1 MIKILSAVLAL
12 SLLNLGIATASETS
26 LKVNKGEI
34 PTVTLASKGADVR
47 NVLHDLFTQIQRDYV
62 IENVARTELYLSLKD
77 TDFDET
83 LEVLCRLAKLEYEIQ
98 NGIYYFRHAK
108 AAGRSTTPVTQRPA
122 ESPSKQPS
130 RPPASVIVPPA
141 QTGALEKSVLTKPVT
156 GSWKK
161 ANFRSLIADLGK
173 QSGVTIEVSDKI
185 PTLYLDLTLGKTSLG
200 WTLNTLAAR
209 LKLRLVFTDRKSLR
223 LEPR

>member
-1 MIKILSAVLAL
+1 MNKILSAIIAL
-12 SLLNLGIATASETS
+12 SLFNFGSATASETT

-47 NVLHDLFTQIQRDYV
+47 NVLHDLFTQVEKDYV
-62 IENVARTELYLSLKD
+62 IENVGRTELYLSLKD

-83 LEVLCRLAKLEYEIQ
+83 LEVLCRLAKLDYEIQ

-108 AAGRSTTPVTQRPA
+108 AAGRNATPPAQRPT
-122 ESPSKQPS
+122 ESPAKQPS
-130 RPPASVIVPPA
+130 GTPAPLNVPPTP
-141 QTGALEKSVLTKPVT
+141 TGVLAKSVLTKPVT
-156 GSWKK
+156 GSWNK

-173 QSGVTIEVSDKI
+173 QSGVTLEVSDKI

-200 WTLNTLAAR
+200 WTLNTLASR
-209 LKLRLVFTDRKSLR
+209 LKLKLVFTDRKSIR

>member
-1 MIKILSAVLAL
+1 MNKILSAIIAV
-12 SLLNLGIATASETS
+12 SLFNLGIATASETT

-47 NVLHDLFTQIQRDYV
+47 NVLHDLFTQVQCDYV
-62 IENVARTELYLSLKD
+62 IENVGRTELYLSLKD

-108 AAGRSTTPVTQRPA
+108 TAGRSTTPPTQLPT

-130 RPPASVIVPPA
+130 GTPASLTVPPTP
-141 QTGALEKSVLTKPVT
+141 TGVLARSVLTKPVT
-156 GSWKK
+156 GSWNK
-161 ANFRSLIADLGK
+161 ADFRSLIADLGK
-173 QSGVTIEVSDKI
+173 QSGVTLEVSDKI

-209 LKLRLVFTDRKSLR
+209 LKLKIVFTDRKSIR